1 MKVVD
6 NFELIKP
13 LFYFNE
19 GNGLFFHVQ
28 IVPRN
33 KDHAKSCKERTIQT
47 YFVQSRE
54 ELERRKPVI
63 IQLCRAFGARA
74 YINVSGKD
82 FSELNKQL
90 LFKMAEY
97 NVRNHQNINPL
108 RIVNKVAGSLKSRIV
123 RWILDVDDT
132 SLEYRTRLMD
142 WLNKEGLTEMD
153 WFEIPTVSGYHLI
166 LKKKVNTKILQEQFP
181 DLALHKNSMGTLL
194 YYEGE

>member
-1 MKVVD
+1 MKIVD
-6 NFELIKP
+6 NFELIKS
-13 LFYFNE
+13 LFYFSE
-19 GNGLFFHVQ
+19 GSGMFFHIQ

-33 KDHAKSCKERTIQT
+33 KDHAKNCKERTIQT

-63 IQLCRAFGARA
+63 IHLCRTFGARA
-74 YINVSGKD
+74 YINVAGKD
-82 FSELNKQL
+82 FSELNKHL
-90 LFKMAEY
+90 LLKMAEY
-97 NVRNHQNINPL
+97 NARGQAINPI
-108 RIVNKVAGSLKSRIV
+108 RVVNKVAGSLKSRII

-132 SLEYRTRLMD
+132 TLEYRNRLEG
-142 WLNKEGLTEMD
+142 WLNEEGLTKRD